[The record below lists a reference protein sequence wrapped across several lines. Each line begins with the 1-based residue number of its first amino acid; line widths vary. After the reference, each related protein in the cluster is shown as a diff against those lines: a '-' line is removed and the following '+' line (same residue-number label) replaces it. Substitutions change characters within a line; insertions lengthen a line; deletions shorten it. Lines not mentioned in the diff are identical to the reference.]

1 MLPKQCRLRIKSS
14 ILESSEAP
22 LEANLDSCSMF
33 LSVVFRYNGK
43 VGYIPTMHLQPSN
56 YPHIR
61 LMPSHQGSRSPS
73 PSLQQQSHQ
82 LSHSQ
87 GNLLQLPASRSPSPY
102 LQADSRQRSQSLNVL
117 SEQPPALPAASANV
131 GNRAARPAGF
141 KQNPPPMITVEMDGE
156 EEQRGRSPTTDSDS
170 SFGSEST
177 DFSLSDDLSDDLSSS
192 TTSSM
197 FSLRPGGNDERVQLS
212 RTPPPRMN
220 NHLSPTSDT
229 EGKMIPSVSD
239 PNLYKGPMTPKVPPR
254 PRAQEILSRCTSITR
269 KNAAR
274 GSPSPTQTEILSR

>member
-1 MLPKQCRLRIKSS
+1 
-14 ILESSEAP
+14 
-22 LEANLDSCSMF
+22 MF
-33 LSVVFRYNGK
+33 LSIVFRYNGK
-43 VGYIPTMHLQPSN
+43 VGYIPTIHLQPYN

-61 LMPSHQGSRSPS
+61 LTPTHQGSRSPS
-73 PSLQQQSHQ
+73 PSLQQQSHL

-102 LQADSRQRSQSLNVL
+102 LLNADSRQRSHSLNVL
-117 SEQPPALPAASANV
+117 SEQPPAPPAARANV
-131 GNRAARPAGF
+131 GNPAARPVGSKHNA
-141 KQNPPPMITVEMDGE
+141 PPMITVEMDGE
-156 EEQRGRSPTTDSDS
+156 EEQRGRTLTAESDS
-170 SFGSEST
+170 SFESEST

-192 TTSSM
+192 MASSM
-197 FSLRPGGNDERVQLS
+197 SNLRPGSNDEQVRLS
-212 RTPPPRMN
+212 HTPPPRMYD
-220 NHLSPTSDT
+220 HLSPTSGT

-254 PRAQEILSRCTSITR
+254 PRAQEILTRCTSITR